1 MAVTSQRDYRFRNW
15 AGNLEYTAPHYYQPE
30 SEAELI
36 DIIHG
41 HEKVRMVGTG
51 HSWSALCHTSE
62 ALINLDKYNRVL
74 SLDREQKLLTV
85 QAGIK
90 LWQLNDYLDTQ
101 GLALI
106 NLGSIAQQSLAGA
119 ISTAT
124 HGTGIQYQILASQ
137 VQRFTLIQAD
147 GHRLTLDR
155 DADKET
161 FDLAIISLGALGVV
175 SEITIHICEAF
186 RLHDRTCSMNFDEML
201 TKLDDLV
208 ATTDHFK
215 MWWFPHVNDIVLYQ
229 YQRTSAPANDSR
241 LRQWLMD
248 EVLSVLVYRFLVWIG
263 NFLPSLRPFFNKL
276 LVLSFRSPL
285 DRIEKSYRVFNV
297 ADPPIHREAEW
308 AFDLRDAQEVLSA
321 YRKMIDESQHKINF
335 IQEIRFVKGDDYAL
349 SPCYRRDSIWIGCYL
364 IGDRGWD
371 ALLHDFEKLAVR
383 YNGRPHWGKEY
394 HIDPQYLHGQYP
406 QLDAFCALR
415 KYLDPQGKFSN
426 PMIEAICGEAGL
438 A

>member
-1 MAVTSQRDYRFRNW
+1 MAIISQRAYRFRNW
-15 AGNLEYTAPHYYQPE
+15 AGNQQYTAPHYYQPKT
-30 SEAELI
+30 EAALI
-36 DIIHG
+36 EIVKTHR
-41 HEKVRMVGTG
+41 KVRMVGTG
-51 HSWSALCHTSE
+51 HSWSALCHTDK
-62 ALINLDKYNRVL
+62 ALINLDRYSRVIA
-74 SLDREQKLLTV
+74 LDRDQKLLTV

-124 HGTGIQYQILASQ
+124 HGSGIQYRVLASQ
-137 VQRFTLIQAD
+137 VQRFKLIQAD
-147 GHRLTLDR
+147 GTILTLDR

-175 SEITIHICEAF
+175 SEVTIHICEAF
-186 RLHDRTCSMNFDEML
+186 RLHDRTYSMDFDEML
-201 TKLDDLV
+201 GRLDDLV
-208 ATTDHFK
+208 TTTDHFK
-215 MWWFPHVNDIVLYQ
+215 MWWFPHVDDIVLYQ
-229 YQRTSAPANDSR
+229 YQRSTAPANDSR

-263 NFLPSLRPFFNKL
+263 NLLPSLRPTFNKL
-276 LVLSFRSPL
+276 LVLSFRTPL

-308 AFDLRDAQEVLSA
+308 AFDLRDAKEVLTA
-321 YRKMIDESQHKINF
+321 YRKMIDESDHKINF

-371 ALLHDFEKLAVR
+371 ALLHDFEALAVK

-394 HIDPQYLHGQYP
+394 HIDRTYLREQYP

-415 KYLDPQGKFSN
+415 DRLDPDHKFSN
-426 PMIEAICGEAGL
+426 AMIDAICGTI
-438 A
+438 

>member
-1 MAVTSQRDYRFRNW
+1 MAITSQRDYRFRNW
-15 AGNLEYTAPHYYQPE
+15 AGNQQCAPAHFYQPE
-30 SEAELI
+30 TEAELI
-36 DIIHG
+36 EVIQTHSR
-41 HEKVRMVGTG
+41 VRMVGTG
-51 HSWSALCHTSE
+51 HSWSALCHTDE
-62 ALINLDKYNRVL
+62 ALVNLDKYNRIL
-74 SLDREQKLLTV
+74 SLDRDHMLLTV

-101 GLALI
+101 SLALI
-106 NLGSIAQQSLAGA
+106 NLGSIAQQSIAGA

-124 HGTGIQYQILASQ
+124 HGSGIQYRVLASQ

-147 GHRLTLDR
+147 GTPLTLDR

-175 SEITIHICEAF
+175 SEITIHICDAF
-186 RLHDRTCSMNFDEML
+186 RLHDRTYSMDFDEVL
-201 TKLDDLV
+201 DKLDDLV
-208 ATTDHFK
+208 STTDHFK
-215 MWWFPHVNDIVLYQ
+215 MWWFPHVKDIVLYK
-229 YQRTSAPANDSR
+229 YQRTTAPANDSR

-248 EVLSVLVYRFLVWIG
+248 EVLSVQVYRFLVWIG
-263 NFLPSLRPFFNKL
+263 NFFPSLRPFFNKI

-308 AFDLRDAQEVLSA
+308 AFDLRDAREVLRA
-321 YRKMIDESQHKINF
+321 YRQMIDESDHRINF

-371 ALLHDFEKLAVR
+371 ALLHDFEKLAVK

-394 HIDPQYLHGQYP
+394 HIDRDYLYAQYP
-406 QLDAFCALR
+406 QLPAFCALR
-415 KYLDPQGKFSN
+415 DRLDPQRKLSN
-426 PMIEAICGEAGL
+426 AMIDAICE
-438 A
+438 